1 MARIPLLSQT
11 LDVRDPFISYEDKN
25 DTFQITVG
33 NKQLDNITIYITDD
47 KNRPIPNV
55 AVGQVINGMMSFK
68 CSIKWE
74 VVLKD
79 SANPF
84 IPTIQNVKDRLIA
97 FPKQP

>member
-1 MARIPLLSQT
+1 MARIPLQNQLYNEP
-11 LDVRDPFISYEDKN
+11 DPFISYEDKN
-25 DTFQITVG
+25 DTFQVTVG

-55 AVGQVINGMMSFK
+55 AVGQVTSGAMSFK
-68 CSIKWE
+68 CSMKWE

-84 IPTIQNVKDRLIA
+84 IPTIQNVTDRLIA